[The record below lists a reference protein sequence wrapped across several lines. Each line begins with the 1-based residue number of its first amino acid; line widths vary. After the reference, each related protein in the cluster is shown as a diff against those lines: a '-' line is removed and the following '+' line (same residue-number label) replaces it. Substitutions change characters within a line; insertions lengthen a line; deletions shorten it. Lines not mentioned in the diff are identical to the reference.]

1 MNHIPSQDPALY
13 QGGNMGDL
21 LIDAIQRGGDR
32 VAFVH
37 GERQQTYRE
46 FGSLLSR
53 FVQALSNHGL
63 SKGDAVAT
71 LSANRPE
78 AFLVTAAAY
87 LMGLRVTWMNPNSS
101 EDDHAYMLQDSGVQ
115 LMLVDPPHYGERAL
129 ALRARVGG
137 ALRMA
142 GLGPWDGQL
151 DLLLGAERFTPGRLV
166 ARAGAD
172 DVCVLLYTGGTT
184 GRPKGVVHTHR
195 VHEAMVLMELAGWD
209 WPAEPRFLATTPITH
224 ASGTVI
230 MPVLM
235 RSGTV
240 VMHAGF
246 EVASFCRL
254 VQQHRINATFMVPT
268 MIYVLLDAPQ
278 RRQHDL
284 SSLAM
289 VIYGAAPMSPA
300 RLTEAIDI
308 FGPVFMQIYGQSE
321 APMALTVLHTREH
334 EPERHPQRLASCGTP
349 MAGVQLRL
357 LDDAGVE
364 VPDGTVGEIC
374 ARGAL
379 VMAGYWNKP
388 QETAAALRHGW
399 LYTGDLARRDADG
412 YLYIVDRSK
421 DMVISGGFNVYP
433 REVEDVLSQH
443 PAVAAAAVVG
453 VPDAKWG
460 EAVHAMVVLRPG
472 AGDASDALR
481 AELMALVRLRKGAVQ
496 TPKHIAFV
504 AQLPVTSLGKLDKK
518 AMRDELARWR
528 STQADASLT
537 TLSGTD

>member
-1 MNHIPSQDPALY
+1 
-13 QGGNMGDL
+13 
-21 LIDAIQRGGDR
+21 
-32 VAFVH
+32 VAFIH
-37 GERQQTYRE
+37 GEQQTTYRE
-46 FGSLLSR
+46 FGALVSCM
-53 FVQALSNHGL
+53 VQALAAHGL
-63 SKGDAVAT
+63 SKGDAIAT

-87 LMGLRVTWMNPNSS
+87 LMGLRVTWLNPTSS
-101 EDDHAYMLQDSGVQ
+101 EDDHAYMLQDSGVR
-115 LMLVDPPHYGERAL
+115 LMLVDPPHYGERAQ
-129 ALRARVGG
+129 ALQARVGS

-142 GLGPWDGQL
+142 GLGPWAGQL
-151 DLLLGAERFTPGRLV
+151 DMLAEAARFTPERLV

-172 DVCVLLYTGGTT
+172 DVCVLMYTGGTT

-209 WPAEPRFLATTPITH
+209 WPAEPCFLATTPITH
-224 ASGTVI
+224 ASGTII
-230 MPVLM
+230 MPVLL

-254 VQQHRINATFMVPT
+254 VERHRVNATFMVPT
-268 MIYVLLDAPQ
+268 MIYVLLDSPV
-278 RRQHDL
+278 RDEHDL

-300 RLTEAIDI
+300 RLTEAIGV

-334 EPERHPQRLASCGTP
+334 EPERQPQRLASCGTP
-349 MAGVQLRL
+349 MAGIQLRL
-357 LDDAGVE
+357 LDEAGGE
-364 VPDGTVGEIC
+364 VADGEVGEIC
-374 ARGAL
+374 ARGPL
-379 VMAGYWNKP
+379 LMAGYWNKP
-388 QETAAALRHGW
+388 QETAAAFRHGW

-421 DMVISGGFNVYP
+421 DMVISGGFNVFP

-443 PAVAAAAVVG
+443 PAVAAAGVVG
-453 VPDAKWG
+453 VPDPKWG

-472 AGDASDALR
+472 AGEGSDALA
-481 AELMALVRLRKGAVQ
+481 AELMALVRLRKGAVH

-504 AQLPVTSLGKLDKK
+504 AQLPVTTLGKIDKK
-518 AMRDELARWR
+518 AMRDQFARR
-528 STQADASLT
+528 RAAAPD
-537 TLSGTD
+537 